1 MWYCFLPL
9 LVLAGLATLK
19 LLLFRVERPV
29 LLSGFI
35 LSLVMT
41 PFCIESYFDN
51 TKFSA
56 PVYVTAFP
64 FCLVAML
71 VGFNECYKVFK
82 EQDKGVIIFRGYS

>member
-1 MWYCFLPL
+1 
-9 LVLAGLATLK
+9 
-19 LLLFRVERPV
+19 

-51 TKFSA
+51 TKFAA

-82 EQDKGVIIFRGYS
+82 ESDKGVILFRGYS